1 MIRSIRVFSDR
12 ILNIYHNKA
21 IKHSYY
27 WRLWCNYER
36 LGIFFSRNNCTSTG
50 ESWRKIGKKLELLT

>member
-36 LGIFFSRNNCTSTG
+36 LGIFLVEITAHQLVKAGGKSVRNWNC
-50 ESWRKIGKKLELLT
+50 